1 MVSLSVLDLAPITQD
16 SDAAT
21 ALRRSRDLAQHV
33 ERWGYRR
40 FWLAEHHNM
49 PGIASAAT
57 AVVIAHVAAGTRT
70 IRVGAGGIMLPNHAP
85 LVVAEQFGTLES
97 LFPGRIDLGLGRAPG
112 TDHATALALRRTLA
126 SNPDEFPQDVMELM
140 SYFATDVTERPA
152 GDHRAVRAIPGD
164 GLRVPIYILGSS
176 LFGAQVAAALGL
188 PFAFASHFA
197 APMMLPAIDIY
208 RRNFRPST
216 AHPEPYLILG
226 INVVAADTEADARLL
241 ATSGRQSFAN
251 LRRGMPTTLPP
262 PSREFEKEVAPFG
275 TIPLQEVQSVSIV
288 GSVSMVSEGIGEFVE
303 QTHPDELM
311 VVSHIYDHAAR
322 LRSYELIRDA
332 GTGMRSVNARIGG

>member
-1 MVSLSVLDLAPITQD
+1 MLHLSVLDLAPITEG

-33 ERWGYRR
+33 ERWGYHR

-57 AVVIAHVAAGTRT
+57 AVVIAHVAAGTST

-112 TDHATALALRRTLA
+112 TDHATARALRRTLA
-126 SNPDEFPQDVMELM
+126 SNPDAFPQDVMELM
-140 SYFATDVTERPA
+140 SYFASDVRALEAEGGAQP
-152 GDHRAVRAIPGD
+152 AVRAIPGD
-164 GLRVPIYILGSS
+164 GLRIPIYILGSS

-208 RRNFRPST
+208 RRNFRPSST
-216 AHPEPYLILG
+216 LDAPYVILG
-226 INVVAADTEADARLL
+226 VNVIAAATDEDAKWL
-241 ATSGRQSFAN
+241 ATSGRQSFAA

-262 PSREFEKEVAPFG
+262 PNPDYAREVTRYG
-275 TIPLQEVQSVSIV
+275 VIPLQEVQSVSMV
-288 GSVSMVSEGIGEFVE
+288 GSLETVAAGIRSFVAE
-303 QTHPDELM
+303 TRPDELM

-322 LRSYELIRDA
+322 LRSYELLA
-332 GTGMRSVNARIGG
+332 SVRTEVQPHASV